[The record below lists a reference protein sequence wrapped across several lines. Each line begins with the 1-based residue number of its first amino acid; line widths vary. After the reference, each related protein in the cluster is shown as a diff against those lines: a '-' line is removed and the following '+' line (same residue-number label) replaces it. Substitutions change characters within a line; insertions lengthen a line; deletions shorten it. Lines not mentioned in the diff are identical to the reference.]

1 MTDFDSGNRV
11 MRLLHCSIAIAP
23 LAPGPSI
30 TYITIIDGR
39 IASAVSRNLSI
50 RETAMLKM
58 FRRQRKTFVWSPAV
72 DFSDRRI
79 AATLFSFPSN

>member
-1 MTDFDSGNRV
+1 MQLS
-11 MRLLHCSIAIAP
+11 HCSIAIAP
-23 LAPGPSI
+23 LATAPVI
-30 TYITIIDGR
+30 AYISIIDGR
-39 IASAVSRNLSI
+39 IAPTSAVSHNHSI